1 MKLAKRSFL
10 KSSKTISR
18 NVYMLKKNSLL
29 SATEMSRETKLSAN
43 TIRRIEN
50 AHKFKRPYNPTL
62 STLVKLS
69 RATGLSLDD
78 LVTERLPRLS

>member
-18 NVYMLKKNSLL
+18 NVHILKKNSFL
-29 SATEMSRETKLSAN
+29 SVPEMANKTKLSAN

-50 AHKFKRPYNPTL
+50 AYKFKRPYNPTL
-62 STLVKLS
+62 NTLLQLS
-69 RATGLSLDD
+69 KVTGLGLDD